1 MRVILLMAMV
11 VHLTAVERQVV
22 NLADDGPGSL
32 RQALSSQGAAIVVSF
47 APALAGKT
55 IVLSRQIEI
64 QADAVIDAGKLGVT
78 VSGAGRTRLFRLM
91 IDRGSWA
98 EPVKVTMRGLT
109 LTDGCATGKDDA
121 TGSGGAALLRAHGTT
136 LTLDRCIVRNNRA
149 DHGGGGVRALYRT
162 QVTAIDTLFENND
175 GTTNGVELGSGAVSI
190 GSEGVLEVRNCV
202 FRGNRGINGG
212 AIGNMLSR
220 MTVEDSLFEKNVAVA
235 RAGVTNHGGGIYTD
249 GASAKIDDDIGDLL
263 AVRRCRFI
271 ANEAAEQ
278 GGGAFLWGYKLDRVE
293 VTDCWFER
301 NQATA
306 AGGKDGLGG
315 GIRFG
320 PAEWVMT
327 NTHFDRNQARRQG
340 GALWIST
347 DVPSRMVNCILSG
360 NAAGVDPTKNE
371 AQGGALM
378 VAGKGAVLIEG
389 CTIAENVSYG
399 GGILFGG
406 QALTF
411 TRCLFSGNRSGNNQ
425 DFQATQVSDGGG
437 NQAVKGLSVSGL
449 KVETVRC
456 ELTPFA
462 QPEGALLAWRLA
474 QPAVSAGTRMP
485 EVVKDKATAKDKP
498 APAPRPAV
506 IPPQVVASAQPP
518 FLAALRQRL
527 EAVVAHKRGP
537 TFAMRSGRGV
547 IEARVDG
554 LSGDDLEL
562 RIGTAADAMSMTTPF
577 SRLQAGDR
585 AALAKAM
592 LSGPGDDA
600 GYALVAYWS
609 LAAGDLDAGMQALE
623 VAGRQS
629 ETVKAAFTWPPPPA
643 Q

>member
-1 MRVILLMAMV
+1 MRVLLLFALTL
-11 VHLTAVERQVV
+11 HLAAVDRQVV

-32 RQALSSQGAAIVVSF
+32 RQALSGQGAAIVVTF

-109 LTDGCATGKDDA
+109 LVDGVAAGKDDV
-121 TGSGGAALLRAHGTT
+121 TGAGGAVLLRATGTT
-136 LTLDRCIVRNNRA
+136 LTLERCVVRGNRA
-149 DHGGGGVRALYRT
+149 DHGGGGIRALWRT
-162 QVTAIDTLFENND
+162 NVTAVDTLFENND
-175 GTTNGVELGSGAVSI
+175 GTTNGVELGSGAISI
-190 GSEGVLEVRNCV
+190 GSEGVLVVRNCV

-212 AIGNMLSR
+212 AIGNMLGR
-220 MTVEDSLFEKNVAVA
+220 MTIEDSLFEKNVAIA

-249 GASAKIDDDIGDLL
+249 GASAKIDDDIGDQL
-263 AVRRCRFI
+263 AVRRCRFM

-278 GGGAFLWGYKLDRVE
+278 GGGAFLWGYKLDRIE
-293 VTDCWFER
+293 VADCWFER

-306 AGGKDGLGG
+306 AGGKDGIGG

-340 GALWIST
+340 GALWIGS
-347 DVPSRMVNCILSG
+347 DAPSRMTNCILSG
-360 NAAGVDPTKNE
+360 NAAGVDPSKNE
-371 AQGGALM
+371 AQGGAIM
-378 VAGKGAVLIEG
+378 APGKGAVLIEN
-389 CTIAENVSYG
+389 CTIADNVSYG
-399 GGILFGG
+399 GGILFAG
-406 QALTF
+406 QAVTF
-411 TRCLFSGNRSGNNQ
+411 TRCLFSGNHSGNGQ
-425 DFQATQVSDGGG
+425 DFQAAQVSDGGG
-437 NQAVKGLSVSGL
+437 NQAIKGLSASGL

-456 ELTPFA
+456 ELAPFA
-462 QPEGALLAWRLA
+462 QPEGALLAWRMA
-474 QPAVSAGTRMP
+474 HPAVSAGARMP
-485 EVVKDKATAKDKP
+485 EVTKEKVVTKDKP
-498 APAPRPAV
+498 TPAPRAV
-506 IPPQVVASAQPP
+506 VVPPQVVVSAQPP

-527 EAVVAHKRGP
+527 EAAVARKRGP
-537 TFAMRSGRGV
+537 TFAMRSGRST

-562 RIGTAADAMSMTTPF
+562 RIGTASDAMTMTTQF
-577 SRLQAGDR
+577 SRMPVGDR
-585 AALAKAM
+585 AALARAM
-592 LSGPGDDA
+592 TNGPGDDA

-609 LAAGDLDAGMQALE
+609 LAAGDLEAGLQALE
-623 VAGRQS
+623 VAGLQS
-629 ETVKAAFTWPPPPA
+629 EAVKAAFTWPAPTAP
-643 Q
+643 